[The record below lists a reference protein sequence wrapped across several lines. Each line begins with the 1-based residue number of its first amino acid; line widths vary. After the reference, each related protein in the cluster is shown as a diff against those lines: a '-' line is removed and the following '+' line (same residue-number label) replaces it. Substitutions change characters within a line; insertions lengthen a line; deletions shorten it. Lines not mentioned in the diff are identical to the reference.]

1 MSPTKTLGF
10 VALVSFVAIFFILWF
25 VLNENVLNEA
35 TSSVSGSASSLM
47 LCEFKS
53 QRIPTNCAPLPDD
66 QKERVITAIRQA
78 HAAPTPSHGK
88 RQREYVLK
96 IMKSGNGDSVTTK
109 CFVLVEYEDFESSL
123 YLLPIKTGENC
134 SGETFKYA
142 AGSIRLQ
149 NFLRPADQ

>member
-10 VALVSFVAIFFILWF
+10 VALVSFVAIFFILWI
-25 VLNENVLNEA
+25 VLNENVLSEA
-35 TSSVSGSASSLM
+35 TSSVSDSVSSLM

-53 QRIPTNCAPLPDD
+53 QRMPTNCAPLPDD

-88 RQREYVLK
+88 TQREYFLIVN
-96 IMKSGNGDSVTTK
+96 SGNGDSVTTK
-109 CFVLVEYEDFESSL
+109 CFVLAEYEGFESSL
-123 YLLPIKTGENC
+123 YLLPIKTGKNC